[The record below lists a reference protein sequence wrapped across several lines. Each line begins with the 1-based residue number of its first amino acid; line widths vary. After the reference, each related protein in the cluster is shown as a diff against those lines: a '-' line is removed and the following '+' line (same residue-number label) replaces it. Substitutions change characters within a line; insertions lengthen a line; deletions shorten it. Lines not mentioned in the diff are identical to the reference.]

1 MANKTIRDW
10 VTGVTKTLQDNGDGT
25 HSEITVARPP
35 VADPVVIPSY
45 QGVVITANGSGA
57 DIDVSKYVELDL
69 YINITAVSGTTPTV
83 VFNLDTKS
91 EDAAPAYASVFTSSA
106 QTGTGP
112 LISSVGP
119 GTANA
124 KGFGRTVRFRWSAI
138 GGTTPS
144 FTVSFTLVGKYF

>member
-10 VTGVTKTLQDNGDGT
+10 ATGVTKTYQDNGDGS
-25 HSEITVARPP
+25 HSEIVVARPA
-35 VADPVVIPSY
+35 VADALVSATY
-45 QGVVITANGSGA
+45 QTVVITANGNGA

-69 YINITAVSGTTPTV
+69 YINITAVSGTTPTA

-91 EDAAPAYASVFTSSA
+91 EDAAPAYASVFSSSA
-106 QTGTGP
+106 QTGTG
-112 LISSVGP
+112 LVISSVGP

-144 FTVSFTLVGKYF
+144 FTVNFTIVGKYF